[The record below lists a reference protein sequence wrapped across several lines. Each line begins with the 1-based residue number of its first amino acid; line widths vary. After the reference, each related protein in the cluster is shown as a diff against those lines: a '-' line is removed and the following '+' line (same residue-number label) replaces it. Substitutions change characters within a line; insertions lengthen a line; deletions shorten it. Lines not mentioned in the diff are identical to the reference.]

1 MAVRFDRVCGVNL
14 GWLGAML
21 AGWLR
26 HDPGDF
32 PPRPR

>member
-1 MAVRFDRVCGVNL
+1 MVWGVRL
-14 GWLGAML
+14 GWFGAML